1 MYDEGDN
8 LDTLEETEDAPPE
21 ESGNRNFLIIG
32 GVLVLA
38 ILLSVGC
45 IAYYG
50 LVKIPADKKAN
61 ENVRNTQVAQ
71 LVEANDALTAS
82 AVAAVPT
89 ATATF
94 VPTETPIFQQQETT
108 TATIAPDPVTAT
120 VAAAITQAAQAQL
133 TVTAMP
139 TSTKLPDTGFF
150 DDAGAP
156 GLFVMALALVLVI
169 LLARRLRVSPAK

>member
-21 ESGNRNFLIIG
+21 ESGNRNFWIIG
-32 GVLVLA
+32 GILVLA

-50 LVKIPADKKAN
+50 LVQIPKQKQDLVASQQ
-61 ENVRNTQVAQ
+61 TQVAEQ
-71 LVEANDALTAS
+71 VAIGDGLTAS
-82 AVAAVPT
+82 AIAAIPN

-94 VPTETPIFQQQETT
+94 VPTATPPFAQ
-108 TATIAPDPVTAT
+108 DVTAT
-120 VAAAITQAAQAQL
+120 ASEAVDPLTATVVAANTQVAQAQL
-133 TVTAMP
+133 TVTSLP
-139 TSTKLPDTGFF
+139 TSTSLPDTGFF

-156 GLFVMALALVLVI
+156 GLFVMALALVVVI

>member
-8 LDTLEETEDAPPE
+8 LDTLEEEEAPPE
-21 ESGNRNFLIIG
+21 ESGNRNFWIIG
-32 GVLVLA
+32 GILVFA

-50 LVKIPADKKAN
+50 LVQIPKQQQARLDAQ
-61 ENVRNTQVAQ
+61 NTQVADR
-71 LVEANDALTAS
+71 VAVADGLTAS

-94 VPTETPIFQQQETT
+94 VPTATPPFAQET
-108 TATIAPDPVTAT
+108 ATLPAAQDPQTAT
-120 VAAAITQAAQAQL
+120 VAAANTQAAQAQL
-133 TVTAMP
+133 TITALP
-139 TSTKLPDTGFF
+139 TSTLLPDTGFF

-156 GLFVMALALVLVI
+156 GLFIMAVALVIVI